1 MTTKNA
7 TLNYMFKNRFSYFAF
22 FCLILGGLCLWL
34 GQQTSAAEDTSAATR
49 TDGKTSGPVIVLPM
63 KGAIG
68 PALSDYMNKGIQKAA
83 SENASLI
90 LIELDTPGGLL
101 TTTREMTQKIID
113 SPVPV
118 AVYVTPAGAHAAS
131 AGTFILYSAHI
142 AAMAEGTNVGA
153 ATPIQ
158 MGGQL
163 ALQAGA
169 ETQKSASSEDTP
181 ASEDSPTAE
190 NKSGEK
196 TDEEKKSDSQKLEDT
211 LKEAIDKLANQKN
224 EDVRNKAVEDTSAFI
239 RGLANL
245 RGRNAEWAEK
255 SVTEASS
262 ITAGEALEKNVINVL
277 ANTRSDLL
285 MQIDGMTV
293 KMAGDTTQVIAT
305 KNVPVIEFPP
315 DWKTKLLVMLTD
327 PNLAMILMSIGVY
340 GLILEFYNPGAMIPG
355 VIGAISLTI
364 GLYAMN
370 ILPINTAGV
379 VLVLLGIVFM
389 IAEFFIPSFGI
400 MGFGGFAAF
409 IGGIT
414 ILFETES
421 MPGLALDPGIIWGI
435 GILGAL
441 VIGLVIWLAY
451 TAQTEKPTVGTESMI
466 GDEGT
471 VIFWEGRKGK
481 IRVQGE
487 DWAAEATK
495 DMDLSKGETVT
506 VDNVKGLKVIIRAV

>member
-1 MTTKNA
+1 M
-7 TLNYMFKNRFSYFAF
+7 LKNRFSYFF
-22 FCLILGGLCLWL
+22 FCLVLGGLFLWL
-34 GQQTSAAEDTSAATR
+34 GHQTSVAGDNNPAMS

-169 ETQKSASSEDTP
+169 ETQTPASSEDSP
-181 ASEDSPTAE
+181 AAD
-190 NKSGEK
+190 NQSGEK

-255 SVTEASS
+255 AVTEASS

-293 KMAGDTTQVIAT
+293 KMAGDSTQVIAT

-370 ILPINTAGV
+370 VLPINAAGV
-379 VLVLLGIVFM
+379 VLVLLGIIFM

-451 TAQTEKPTVGTESMI
+451 TAQTEKPTVGTESMV

-471 VIFWEGRKGK
+471 VIFWDGRKGK
-481 IRVQGE
+481 IRIQGE

-495 DMDLSKGETVT
+495 DMDLSKGDTVT